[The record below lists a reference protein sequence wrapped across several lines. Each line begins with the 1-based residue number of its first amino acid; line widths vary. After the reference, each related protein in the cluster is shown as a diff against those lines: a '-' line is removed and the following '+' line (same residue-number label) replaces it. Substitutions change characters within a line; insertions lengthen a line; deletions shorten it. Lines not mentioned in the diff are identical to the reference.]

1 MSLFFHKIV
10 PHLDKLDAEA
20 LRRQY
25 QRLAGEMS
33 FYENIFNAMRDGV
46 IAIDAAG
53 DMVYANYSAGKLL
66 GFNPQEMK
74 GAPIERELDWID
86 WGGLLARPDTGGWE
100 RVARENVEVTYPE
113 KRSLELSG
121 MPRDDGGALI
131 LVRDVTAESAAAE
144 SALQSGRE
152 DAVRD
157 LAAGVAHEI
166 GNPLNALNI
175 HLQLL
180 ERRLKADAV
189 PPDPGILLQDV
200 QVARS
205 EVKRLDSI
213 LKQFLSALRPA
224 KPVFTAA
231 SLADP
236 LKETLAILKGDLE
249 NRGITVTL
257 DLPPSLPPAMID
269 ISQMKQV
276 FFNLI
281 KNSMEALNE
290 GGGVTIALSFD
301 DDFVKVDFSDN
312 GPGIEPERLAHIFE
326 PYHTTKKGGSGL
338 GLMVCRRIVRDH
350 GGEIDVES
358 KQAQGTRFTVRIPRK
373 EKRIR
378 RLT

>member
-1 MSLFFHKIV
+1 MSLFFHKRV

-74 GAPIERELDWID
+74 GAPVERELDWID

-180 ERRLKADAV
+180 ERRLKMDAV
-189 PPDPGILLQDV
+189 PPDPNMLLQDV

-236 LKETLAILKGDLE
+236 LHLLRRDRTAGKDERRKL
-249 NRGITVTL
+249 
-257 DLPPSLPPAMID
+257 LPP
-269 ISQMKQV
+269 
-276 FFNLI
+276 
-281 KNSMEALNE
+281 
-290 GGGVTIALSFD
+290 
-301 DDFVKVDFSDN
+301 
-312 GPGIEPERLAHIFE
+312 
-326 PYHTTKKGGSGL
+326 
-338 GLMVCRRIVRDH
+338 
-350 GGEIDVES
+350 
-358 KQAQGTRFTVRIPRK
+358 
-373 EKRIR
+373 
-378 RLT
+378 